1 MEKSNNYNSIDL
13 FKLIMAICV
22 VAIHT
27 NPLYSCDNKT
37 AVSIYNTVVG
47 VANPFFFLSSG
58 FLIGKKYFG
67 GGQNNYYILQHL
79 KKLLKLYLIWTLI
92 YCPLAIYYYC
102 SNGSSILLNAADFIR
117 GLLFVGE
124 HYNSYALWY
133 LLSCIYGLLFIY
145 ILLKRHVGFSQIVIV
160 CNTLMIFG
168 FVFTELVAVKDSL
181 PTFLGIPTKI
191 LWVMLGPRG
200 RIFMGA
206 GYISIGMLLAKRDK
220 ETKGKKYA
228 LLILG
233 AIITTFTSGFAK
245 SLAFVCFSTSLFS
258 VVKDMNFR
266 HNKLVCRRCSTV
278 MYFLHLWVWTLYYIC
293 VYGEKKYGL
302 DSFIVTT
309 CISFILGVLFSGYK
323 DKWLKKHLREE

>member
-1 MEKSNNYNSIDL
+1 M
-13 FKLIMAICV
+13 
-22 VAIHT
+22 
-27 NPLYSCDNKT
+27 
-37 AVSIYNTVVG
+37 
-47 VANPFFFLSSG
+47 
-58 FLIGKKYFG
+58 
-67 GGQNNYYILQHL
+67 
-79 KKLLKLYLIWTLI
+79 IWTLG

-102 SNGSSILLNAADFIR
+102 NNGSSILFNAADFIR

-124 HYNSYALWY
+124 HYNSYMLWY

-145 ILLKRHVGFSQIVIV
+145 MLLKRHVGFSQIVIA

-168 FVFTELVAVKDSL
+168 FIFTELVAAKDSL
-181 PTFLGIPTKI
+181 PPFLGIPTKI
-191 LWVMLGPRG
+191 LWIILGPRG
-200 RIFMGA
+200 RIFMGV
-206 GYISIGMLLAKRDK
+206 GYISIGMLLAKCHEKTK
-220 ETKGKKYA
+220 ENKYA

-233 AIITTFTSGFAK
+233 AIVTTLTSGFAK
-245 SLAFVCFSTSLFS
+245 SLAFVCLSTSLFS
-258 VVKDMNFR
+258 VVKNMNFR
-266 HNKLVCRRCSTV
+266 HNKLSMICRRCSTV